1 MKTLKSNTH
10 WTLYSLIAITVIAIG
25 FGVYRSQQSA
35 ATTQAPRQEPPAQAG
50 SLVSLKPSVDLGTIS
65 MAAGN
70 VSFRYLIKNTGAA
83 PLTINRIFTSCMCT
97 SAMLVT
103 GTQRKGPFGM
113 PGHGPSTAVRAPLA
127 PGELATV
134 EVVFDPAAHGPS
146 GLGRIERSVTV
157 QSAEAAPLE
166 LRMVVMVKP

>member
-1 MKTLKSNTH
+1 MLAASAARRVTTSAQPENATKRVSTAMKTLKSTTH

-70 VSFRYLIKNTGAA
+70 VAFRHL
-83 PLTINRIFTSCMCT
+83 L
-97 SAMLVT
+97 
-103 GTQRKGPFGM
+103 
-113 PGHGPSTAVRAPLA
+113 
-127 PGELATV
+127 
-134 EVVFDPAAHGPS
+134 
-146 GLGRIERSVTV
+146 
-157 QSAEAAPLE
+157 
-166 LRMVVMVKP
+166 

>member
-1 MKTLKSNTH
+1 MPPFSNP
-10 WTLYSLIAITVIAIG
+10 V
-25 FGVYRSQQSA
+25 A
-35 ATTQAPRQEPPAQAG
+35 AMMSERDVPANPNW
-50 SLVSLKPSVDLGTIS
+50 L
-65 MAAGN
+65 
-70 VSFRYLIKNTGAA
+70 NTGAA
-83 PLTINRIFTSCMCT
+83 RLTINRIFTSCMCT
-97 SAMLVT
+97 SATLVT

-127 PGELATV
+127 PAELATV